1 MRRLFISVGFAALL
15 AAPVCAQV
23 DPAQAAG
30 PGVADAGQ
38 TEPSYVHPEDRMRT
52 PPPVTGQTFPTELG
66 SRERANY
73 LRYGVVFTPA
83 YSDNV
88 LGGSAGHPVSDMS
101 YSVAPIV
108 AIDESTSRT
117 HWVASYAPGFTFYQ
131 RLSARNQADQN
142 ASLTFSYR
150 LTPHVTFSAE
160 DVFQKSSNVFN
171 QPNFGFAGLVGGG
184 AEVPN
189 SSVIAPVASQVSN
202 FGTAGLTYQFALN
215 EMVGVNGTFTNLH
228 YPDPS
233 QVPGL
238 FDSASQAGSAFYSL
252 RISKSHYVGAG
263 YQYQRLVSYPGA
275 GLNETQTQAML
286 AFYTLSPSSHFSLSF
301 FGGPQYSDT
310 VQAPVQ
316 SLNLVPAEEKEWN
329 PAAGV
334 SMNWQAR
341 LTSLALSYSHVIAG
355 GGGLVGAV
363 HMDNGMVSLRQQVS
377 RTLSAAVSGGYT
389 QNEIVG
395 NLVTLANNNGHSI
408 SGTASLH
415 QQIGPYL
422 SAEVG
427 YTRLHQSYTGIPVIS
442 TFPNTNREYISISYQ
457 FSRSLGR

>member
-215 EMVGVNGTFTNLH
+215 EMVGVNGTLTNLH
-228 YPDPS
+228 FPDPS

-238 FDSASQAGSAFYSL
+238 FDSASQGGS
-252 RISKSHYVGAG
+252 
-263 YQYQRLVSYPGA
+263 
-275 GLNETQTQAML
+275 

-334 SMNWQAR
+334 S
-341 LTSLALSYSHVIAG
+341 
-355 GGGLVGAV
+355 
-363 HMDNGMVSLRQQVS
+363 
-377 RTLSAAVSGGYT
+377 
-389 QNEIVG
+389 
-395 NLVTLANNNGHSI
+395 
-408 SGTASLH
+408 
-415 QQIGPYL
+415 
-422 SAEVG
+422 
-427 YTRLHQSYTGIPVIS
+427 
-442 TFPNTNREYISISYQ
+442 
-457 FSRSLGR
+457 